1 MEGCDEMPIS
11 TAPLEKSECSDEEQQ
26 QRSPQV
32 TFNLLEKKTPF
43 NFKREKNNTTSS
55 LYIRDTITTPNVDEV
70 LRW

>member
-1 MEGCDEMPIS
+1 MDECDDMPTS
-11 TAPLEKSECSDEEQQ
+11 TAHETSDDE
-26 QRSPQV
+26 SVGPQA
-32 TFNLLEKKTPF
+32 TLKLEKKTPF